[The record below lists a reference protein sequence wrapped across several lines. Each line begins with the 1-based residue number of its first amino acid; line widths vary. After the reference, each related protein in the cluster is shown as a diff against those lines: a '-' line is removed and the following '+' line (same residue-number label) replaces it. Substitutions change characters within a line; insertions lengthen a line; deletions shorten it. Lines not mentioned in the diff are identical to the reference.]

1 MASTTTTTKTLIVK
15 ITMGGDIRRYTA
27 NEGLTWP
34 QVAKRASE
42 SFELGAKKFKMT
54 YVDDEGDKVT
64 VSSDEELREA
74 INLAFVQ
81 TPAVLRVTVTPDD
94 TTKTDAA
101 QTTDAAPLPKSDEMA
116 TDAAAKD
123 VAAFVNNIAK
133 QLPALYTQL
142 PEPLRNMMPHADLDL
157 AATVAANL
165 GGDSF
170 VHPHPPK
177 AKVGVHDGVTCD
189 KSGVSPIVGNRYHLP
204 GHNYDLCEGE
214 FDKLPEKEKALFT
227 KIPPPETEPTGAVP
241 PAGFHP
247 GVQCDRSGMLPIVGT
262 RFKLRG
268 HNYDLCEGE
277 FDKLPEGEKAL
288 YDAIPP
294 PMTNAPHVAN
304 LASAFA
310 NGASA
315 FAAAAAG
322 HGHGQGPWRPH
333 GRCGWGRG
341 WGGKGGMGGMGGMG
355 GGKGGMGGMGGKGK
369 GGHGEFGP
377 PAGKGKGCGPKFAAR
392 FVCDVTVF
400 DGTQVAPKTPF
411 TKIWRLK
418 NVGDLP
424 WPAGT
429 KMLFVGGDQMTTE
442 MSVPLGRDTPVMP
455 GEEVDA
461 AVEMTAPAD
470 LGRYLG
476 YWRLTGPHERM
487 RFGQRVWCHIQVVD
501 PTQPE
506 GPIDVESALAEF
518 EKMKSNLG
526 ADDADDDD
534 YPAADEAT
542 TAAAAAAATTSG
554 SVKMAEAL
562 MPTRDDDLVG
572 APLPPVPLPPTPL
585 EDKPAEPAPL
595 PPTPLEDKP
604 AEPELEPMND
614 GSDDGVLVTET
625 MIIEALPAAE
635 AAAGPSGGGEPL
647 SVKAS
652 LVAMGFTD
660 PTMVDAVLAK
670 NGDDLEACAAD
681 LAAASEWDSLL
692 DDLHEMGFANREL
705 NKTLMLKNG
714 GNIKRTVKD
723 LVEA

>member
-1 MASTTTTTKTLIVK
+1 LEAVGSKT
-15 ITMGGDIRRYTA
+15 Y
-27 NEGLTWP
+27 
-34 QVAKRASE
+34 
-42 SFELGAKKFKMT
+42 
-54 YVDDEGDKVT
+54 
-64 VSSDEELREA
+64 
-74 INLAFVQ
+74 
-81 TPAVLRVTVTPDD
+81 
-94 TTKTDAA
+94 
-101 QTTDAAPLPKSDEMA
+101 
-116 TDAAAKD
+116 
-123 VAAFVNNIAK
+123 
-133 QLPALYTQL
+133 
-142 PEPLRNMMPHADLDL
+142 
-157 AATVAANL
+157 
-165 GGDSF
+165 
-170 VHPHPPK
+170 
-177 AKVGVHDGVTCD
+177 
-189 KSGVSPIVGNRYHLP
+189 
-204 GHNYDLCEGE
+204 
-214 FDKLPEKEKALFT
+214 
-227 KIPPPETEPTGAVP
+227 
-241 PAGFHP
+241 
-247 GVQCDRSGMLPIVGT
+247 
-262 RFKLRG
+262 
-268 HNYDLCEGE
+268 
-277 FDKLPEGEKAL
+277 
-288 YDAIPP
+288 
-294 PMTNAPHVAN
+294 
-304 LASAFA
+304 
-310 NGASA
+310 
-315 FAAAAAG
+315 
-322 HGHGQGPWRPH
+322 
-333 GRCGWGRG
+333 
-341 WGGKGGMGGMGGMG
+341 
-355 GGKGGMGGMGGKGK
+355 
-369 GGHGEFGP
+369 
-377 PAGKGKGCGPKFAAR
+377 
-392 FVCDVTVF
+392 
-400 DGTQVAPKTPF
+400 
-411 TKIWRLK
+411 
-418 NVGDLP
+418 
-424 WPAGT
+424 
-429 KMLFVGGDQMTTE
+429 
-442 MSVPLGRDTPVMP
+442 RDTPVMP

-572 APLPPVPLPPTPL
+572 APPPPV
-585 EDKPAEPAPL
+585 PL